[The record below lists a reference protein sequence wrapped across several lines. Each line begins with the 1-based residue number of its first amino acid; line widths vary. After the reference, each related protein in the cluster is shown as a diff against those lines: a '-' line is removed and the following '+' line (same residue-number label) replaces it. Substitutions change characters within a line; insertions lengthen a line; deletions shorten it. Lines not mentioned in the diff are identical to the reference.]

1 MTALILKYLLD
12 PRALRALMLF
22 VVFMFGVGVNSYIH
36 EHNRL
41 KSSERALAK
50 GQESVLKYIK
60 QMGEDRDESNQIIED
75 VSQGVDAPVAPIIR
89 DYFTRLQKRQ

>member
-1 MTALILKYLLD
+1 MIAILPKILFD
-12 PRALRALMLF
+12 PRTLRAAMLF

-41 KSSERALAK
+41 KASEKALAK
-50 GQESVLKYIK
+50 GQESVLEYIK

-75 VSQGVDAPVAPIIR
+75 VSKGVDAPVAPIIS
-89 DYFTRLQKRQ
+89 DYFTRLQKR